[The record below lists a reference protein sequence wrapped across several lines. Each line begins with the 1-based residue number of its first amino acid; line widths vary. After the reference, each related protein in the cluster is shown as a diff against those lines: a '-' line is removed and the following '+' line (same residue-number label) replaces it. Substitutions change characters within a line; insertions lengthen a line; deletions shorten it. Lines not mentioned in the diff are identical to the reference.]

1 MPRDVLKEILGVKA
15 KQERGWDHRKALMH
29 QCILIYINVIMCV
42 CGLGREEVDDET
54 EGWMLELLELMQLQ
68 AVRKTHLFCAV
79 LYYTN
84 TIFLPSQARDKHR
97 EIALKTRGAFFLGQA
112 FGGEHHWSRGPT
124 AAEFRAMSYLGMVRR
139 HRNTEAVSV
148 SPRSTF
154 HHFKMIGLPFAK
166 TGSLGTNIAE
176 AHSNKFK

>member
-29 QCILIYINVIMCV
+29 QLMYINVIACV
-42 CGLGREEVDDET
+42 WGLGREEVDDET

-97 EIALKTRGAFFLGQA
+97 E
-112 FGGEHHWSRGPT
+112 
-124 AAEFRAMSYLGMVRR
+124 
-139 HRNTEAVSV
+139 
-148 SPRSTF
+148 STQKEMRF
-154 HHFKMIGLPFAK
+154 
-166 TGSLGTNIAE
+166 SQDAE
-176 AHSNKFK
+176 AMEEEQSILTAHAEAEVSTAHAHTLVKPSRR

>member
-29 QCILIYINVIMCV
+29 QCILIYINVIVCV

-97 EIALKTRGAFFLGQA
+97 ETALKKRCD
-112 FGGEHHWSRGPT
+112 
-124 AAEFRAMSYLGMVRR
+124 
-139 HRNTEAVSV
+139 
-148 SPRSTF
+148 
-154 HHFKMIGLPFAK
+154 
-166 TGSLGTNIAE
+166 SLSQDAE
-176 AHSNKFK
+176 AMEEEQSILTAHAEAEVSTAHAHTHLPNHLDYEFCLPNQALV